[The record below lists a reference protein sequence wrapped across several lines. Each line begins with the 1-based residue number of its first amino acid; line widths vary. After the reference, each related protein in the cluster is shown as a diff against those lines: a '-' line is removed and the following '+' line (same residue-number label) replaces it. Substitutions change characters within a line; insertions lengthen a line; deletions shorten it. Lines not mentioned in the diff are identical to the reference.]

1 MWKAITLKYFKESI
15 RDYPYATEVKKKKK
29 KKRFTKQDHK
39 I

>member
-29 KKRFTKQDHK
+29 RFTKQDHK